1 MGSRVR
7 AHEEELEGY
16 FASISDLMV
25 GILFIFLLMLT
36 VFALNFADE
45 DKDAELRRLRVE
57 LDRTSI
63 ERDRASMER
72 DQLRIEGAQVRRER
86 DDARSQRDDARARIV
101 ALDAELTTLVVRIG
115 AIEEELDTAGE
126 RLRNTRADLLRQLQ
140 ATLVGR
146 GVNVEVSAQ
155 QDVLRLP
162 SEELFALGASTFT
175 PRGQERVMAVLDEL
189 GRLLPCYALHEAP
202 LASCPA
208 AASPIFETV
217 LIEGHTDAVPAD
229 NWRLS
234 TDRARAVLDL
244 IQRQRAALG
253 ALRNPSGQPMLGL
266 AGYGDSRLLAGM
278 PGTDARNRRI
288 ELRFLLSPA
297 PEQEA
302 QAIRAELEAVK
313 NRLAALRSP

>member
-1 MGSRVR
+1 MSGRTR
-7 AHEEELEGY
+7 AHEEEAEGY

-45 DKDAELRRLRVE
+45 DKDAEIRRLQVR
-57 LDRTSI
+57 LDHTV
-63 ERDRASMER
+63 AER
-72 DQLRIEGAQVRRER
+72 DQ
-86 DDARSQRDDARARIV
+86 ARARL
-101 ALDAELTTLVVRIG
+101 ARLDTELADLVTRVG
-115 AIEEELDTAGE
+115 AVEAELDTAGE
-126 RLRNTRADLLRQLQ
+126 RRRTARADLLRQIQ
-140 ATLVGR
+140 ANLAGR

-175 PRGQERVMAVLDEL
+175 AHGQERITAVLDEL
-189 GRLLPCYALHEAP
+189 GRLLPCYAAHADAAP
-202 LASCPA
+202 ASCPA

-217 LIEGHTDAVPAD
+217 LIEGHTDALPAD

-244 IQRQRAALG
+244 IQRQHASLG
-253 ALRNPSGQPMLGL
+253 GLRNTAGQPMLGL
-266 AGYGDSRLLAGM
+266 AGYGDSRLLAGL
-278 PGTDARNRRI
+278 PGDDARNRRI
-288 ELRFLLSPA
+288 ELRFLLAPA

-302 QAIRAELEAVK
+302 QAIRTELDAVK
-313 NRLAALRSP
+313 DRLAALRSP

>member
-1 MGSRVR
+1 MSSRVR
-7 AHEEELEGY
+7 THEDESEGY

-57 LDRTSI
+57 LDRTTV
-63 ERDRASMER
+63 ERDRAIEVR
-72 DQLRIEGAQVRRER
+72 DQARVRL
-86 DDARSQRDDARARIV
+86 A
-101 ALDAELTTLVVRIG
+101 ALDAALTRLVARVG
-115 AIEEELDTAGE
+115 AIEAELDTAGE
-126 RLRNTRADLLRQLQ
+126 RLRNARAELLRQLQ
-140 ATLVGR
+140 ASLAGR

-175 PRGQERVMAVLDEL
+175 SRGQERVTAVLDEL
-189 GRLLPCYALHEAP
+189 GRLLPCYAVHGDAAP
-202 LASCPA
+202 ANCPDN
-208 AASPIFETV
+208 ASPIFETV

-244 IQRQRAALG
+244 IQRQHASLG
-253 ALRNPSGQPMLGL
+253 ALRNATGQPMLGL

-278 PGTDARNRRI
+278 SGTDPRNRRI

-302 QAIRAELEAVK
+302 QAIRTELAAVK
-313 NRLAALRSP
+313 DRLNALRSP